1 MLFFKHRN
9 KTKTAPE
16 DSLQANPES
25 AKPFWCQ
32 SLPGQ
37 TYKDWPKKDGEPE
50 EPAFLKH
57 CTSVDME
64 DEMLINML
72 SAYGI
77 PALKLYPSNGS
88 FGKVVLGMSGDG
100 ADILVPSSMLEDAVA
115 LIGGSVD
122 E

>member
-9 KTKTAPE
+9 KPKTAPE
-16 DSLQANPES
+16 VSLQDTPES
-25 AKPFWCQ
+25 AKPYWYQ

-37 TYKDWPKKDGEPE
+37 TYKDWPKKNGEPE
-50 EPAFLKH
+50 EPSFLKH

-64 DEMLINML
+64 DDMLINML
-72 SAYGI
+72 SAYEI
-77 PALKLYPSNGS
+77 PAVKIYPSNGG

-100 ADILVPSSMLEDAVA
+100 ADIFVPSSMLEDAVA

>member
-1 MLFFKHRN
+1 MSFFKYKN
-9 KTKTAPE
+9 DKKAAQDE
-16 DSLQANPES
+16 SLQASSES
-25 AKPFWCQ
+25 AKPFWYQ
-32 SLPGQ
+32 SVPGQ
-37 TYKDWPKKDGEPE
+37 TYKDWPKIDGKPE

-100 ADILVPSSMLEDAVA
+100 ANIFVPSSMLEDAIA

>member
-1 MLFFKHRN
+1 MSFFKHKN
-9 KTKTAPE
+9 DKKAAGDE
-16 DSLQANPES
+16 SLQASSES
-25 AKPFWCQ
+25 AKPFWFQ
-32 SLPGQ
+32 SVPGQ
-37 TYKDWPKKDGEPE
+37 TYKDWPKTDGEPE

-64 DEMLINML
+64 DDMLINML

-100 ADILVPSSMLEDAVA
+100 ANIFVPSSMLEDSVA

>member
-1 MLFFKHRN
+1 MLFFKHRS
-9 KTKTAPE
+9 KTKTAQA
-16 DSLQANPES
+16 DTLQAHSES
-25 AKPFWCQ
+25 AKPFWYQ
-32 SLPGQ
+32 SVPGQ
-37 TYKDWPKKDGEPE
+37 AYKDWPKKDGEPV

-77 PALKLYPSNGS
+77 PAIKLYPSNGS

-100 ADILVPSSMLEDAVA
+100 ADIFVPSAMLEDAVA

>member
-1 MLFFKHRN
+1 MSFFKHKN
-9 KTKTAPE
+9 DKKAVQNESP
-16 DSLQANPES
+16 QASSES
-25 AKPFWCQ
+25 AKPFWYQ
-32 SLPGQ
+32 SVPGK
-37 TYKDWPKKDGEPE
+37 TYKDWPKINGEPE
-50 EPAFLKH
+50 EPVFLKH

-77 PALKLYPSNGS
+77 HAIKLYPSNGS

-100 ADILVPSSMLEDAVA
+100 ANIFVPSSMLEDAVT
-115 LIGGSVD
+115 LIGGNID